1 MDDDEFEGSSA
12 SSQNVQ
18 NVLSYLVTCL
28 VSMGY
33 QVNHFL
39 MSSEEYGSC
48 QKRERLILT
57 IATPGL
63 APIKKP
69 SATHG
74 APVARESGTILPGLE
89 DHCSYT
95 PFRKINPGDIMEDL
109 PRVDIVQACL
119 QFPGHRLLDNASE
132 EIRRRYA
139 HIPMVALSH
148 SEKPYKTPRYCKCC
162 PMGTIRTQN
171 NRQSQGRGPYLHWS
185 EHRQLTI

>member
-1 MDDDEFEGSSA
+1 MPRYIHRPFVYLGIHVVLNLAGFSTCQQERASSKSVKNASYVTIFCSFTDIHRSKLGIFENVCSIKHGKAPRRQNLQMDDDEFEGSSA

-69 SATHG
+69 SATHEIVR
-74 APVARESGTILPGLE
+74 ASNLI
-89 DHCSYT
+89 
-95 PFRKINPGDIMEDL
+95 IM
-109 PRVDIVQACL
+109 
-119 QFPGHRLLDNASE
+119 RLLSSCEAFL
-132 EIRRRYA
+132 R
-139 HIPMVALSH
+139 V
-148 SEKPYKTPRYCKCC
+148 
-162 PMGTIRTQN
+162 
-171 NRQSQGRGPYLHWS
+171 
-185 EHRQLTI
+185 